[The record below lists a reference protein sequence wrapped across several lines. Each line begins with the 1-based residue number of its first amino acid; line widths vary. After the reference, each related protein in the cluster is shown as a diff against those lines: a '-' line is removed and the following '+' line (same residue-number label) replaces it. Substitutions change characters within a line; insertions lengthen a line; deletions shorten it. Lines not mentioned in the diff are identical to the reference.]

1 MARGPGVGYIKRI
14 AATNQGEEMEEMP
27 TVTTVYDQSADGKWF
42 MSFTIN
48 GMNTEDQA
56 IRAQELLLAYVC
68 AGEIS
73 TSQKQ

>member
-1 MARGPGVGYIKRI
+1 MASIKDSY
-14 AATNQGEEMEEMP
+14 TNQRWEEMEGMP

-42 MSFTIN
+42 MSFTIH
-48 GMNTEDQA
+48 GMATEEQA